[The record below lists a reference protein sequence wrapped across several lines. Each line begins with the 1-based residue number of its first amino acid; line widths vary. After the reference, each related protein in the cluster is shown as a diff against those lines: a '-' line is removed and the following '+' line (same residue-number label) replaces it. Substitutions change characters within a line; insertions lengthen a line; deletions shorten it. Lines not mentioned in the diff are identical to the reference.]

1 MGQWLGVYAFTAG
14 ARVGFLVRELKSCMV
29 HSETKIIIIIIIMW
43 IKINQG
49 LDMYTYYEIDKLCY
63 A

>member
-14 ARVGFLVRELKSCMV
+14 ARVGVLVRELKSCIV
-29 HSETKIIIIIIIMW
+29 HSETKIIIIIIW

-49 LDMYTYYEIDKLCY
+49 LDMYTYYEIDNLCY

>member
-1 MGQWLGVYAFTAG
+1 MGQWLGVCAFTAR
-14 ARVGFLVRELKSCMV
+14 ARVGVLVRELKSCIV
-29 HSETKIIIIIIIMW
+29 HSETKIIIIIIW

-49 LDMYTYYEIDKLCY
+49 LDMYTYYEIDNLCY